1 MRGVSRWGS
10 SWTGKELPFR
20 TLARHDRKM
29 EIKIWLNLLIYK
41 IQVSPF
47 IILKI

>member
-1 MRGVSRWGS
+1 MRGVSGWRF

-29 EIKIWLNLLIYK
+29 EMKIGLNLLIYK
-41 IQVSPF
+41 IQV
-47 IILKI
+47 